1 MNQFKMHNMKE
12 NKKTE
17 RITIR
22 ATSNQK
28 ERLKEKA
35 KENDITLT
43 QLLLVSALINKK

>member
-1 MNQFKMHNMKE
+1 MKE

-28 ERLKEKA
+28 EKLKEKA

-43 QLLLVSALINKK
+43 QLLLISALVVNK